1 MKILKLLIV
10 LCFVFPLSG
19 CFGSE
24 PNDIAY
30 IVAMGFDKA
39 QNETDYKITIQFAK
53 PTQISGG
60 ASQEGGKGG
69 PDIIE
74 NITVEAPNIYS
85 GLNIANH
92 VMSKKFS
99 LFHTKLFVFSE
110 DIARSGV
117 GDLLETMAR
126 SEEIRPDI
134 YIAVAIGEA
143 NKYLTEV
150 KPVVE
155 LNPAKYYQLIYDKN
169 ETAGFPRSTLQ
180 DFYFLSNI
188 NYSDVAVPLA
198 GVIKAGENKSGGQ
211 ESSSSESQSG
221 QQGQSSGGQGS
232 SGEQQGQS
240 SGGQG
245 SSGEQQGQSSG
256 GQDSSGGQ
264 KNKKNEK
271 ESQAPVNTEG
281 FEYKTKDYIAG
292 QVAVEKDNK
301 AETMGMAIFRDKKM
315 VGMLGSTESVAY
327 NILKGEYKG
336 SYITFYE
343 TENSDIPVTV
353 KMSQYKKPL
362 VKVDIDGQKL
372 NVKLYLETDFYS
384 LSSDSS
390 LEENIAGF
398 EEAAKKEIEKACVDF
413 IKKTRDEF
421 DTDVVAFGIIAKR
434 QFLTNKDF
442 DEYNW
447 REKFKDY
454 EINVEARVKVRR
466 TGLKIKP

>member
-1 MKILKLLIV
+1 MVGKQKKERNKQMKFLKLLIV
-10 LCFVFPLSG
+10 LCIVFPLSG

-110 DIARSGV
+110 EIARSGV

-134 YIAVAIGEA
+134 YIAVALGEA

-169 ETAGFPRSTLQ
+169 ETAGFPRCTLQ
-180 DFYFLSNI
+180 DFYFLGNI

-198 GVIKAGENKSGGQ
+198 GVIKPEENKSGGQ
-211 ESSSSESQSG
+211 ESSSSQNQSG
-221 QQGQSSGGQGS
+221 EESKQGQGS
-232 SGEQQGQS
+232 SGEQQGQA
-240 SGGQG
+240 SGGQTP
-245 SSGEQQGQSSG
+245 
-256 GQDSSGGQ
+256 SGGQ
-264 KNKKNEK
+264 KNEK
-271 ESQAPVNTEG
+271 ESKAPVNAEG
-281 FEYKTKDYIAG
+281 FEYKTKNYIAG
-292 QVAVEKDNK
+292 EVAVEKENK

-343 TENSDIPVTV
+343 TQNSDIPVTV
-353 KMSQYKKPL
+353 KMSQYKKPS
-362 VKVDIDGQKL
+362 VKVDIEGQKL

-384 LSSDSS
+384 ISSDSS

-398 EEAAKKEIEKACVDF
+398 EQSAKKEIEKACVNF
-413 IKKTRDEF
+413 IKKTRDDF
-421 DTDVVAFGIIAKR
+421 DTDVVAFGIVAKR

-454 EINVEARVKVRR
+454 EINVEAKVKVRR
-466 TGLKIKP
+466 TGLKIRP

>member
-1 MKILKLLIV
+1 MVAEKERDSKMKIVKLLLV
-10 LCFVFPLSG
+10 LCFILPLSG

-30 IVAMGFDKA
+30 IVALGFDKA
-39 QNETDYKITIQFAK
+39 QKETDYKITIQFAK

-110 DIARSGV
+110 EIARSGV
-117 GDLLETMAR
+117 DDLLETMAR

-134 YIAVAIGEA
+134 YIAVALGEA
-143 NKYLTEV
+143 NEYLTEV

-169 ETAGFPRSTLQ
+169 ETAGFPRCTLQ

-198 GVIKAGENKSGGQ
+198 GVIKSKENPTSQGSEGE
-211 ESSSSESQSG
+211 E
-221 QQGQSSGGQGS
+221 QGQSSGEQSPSNGQ
-232 SGEQQGQS
+232 EGQT
-240 SGGQG
+240 SGGQ
-245 SSGEQQGQSSG
+245 ENQ
-256 GQDSSGGQ
+256 
-264 KNKKNEK
+264 KNEK
-271 ESQAPVNTEG
+271 ESKAPINTEG

-292 QVAVEKDNK
+292 EVAVEKENR

-315 VGMLGSTESVAY
+315 VGLLGSTESVIY

-343 TENSDIPVTV
+343 TENSNNPVTV
-353 KMSQYKKPL
+353 KMSQYKKPHTRL
-362 VKVDIDGQKL
+362 DIKGQKL
-372 NVKLYLETDFYS
+372 NVELYLESDFYS

-390 LEENIAGF
+390 LEEDIAGF
-398 EEAAKKEIEKACVDF
+398 EKAAKKEVEKACVEF

-421 DTDVVAFGIIAKR
+421 DTDVAAFGIIAKR
-434 QFLTNKDF
+434 KFLTNKDF
-442 DEYNW
+442 EDYNW
-447 REKFKDY
+447 REKFKSY
-454 EINVEARVKVRR
+454 EINIDANVKVKR
-466 TGLKIKP
+466 TGLKIKG